1 MQEANLKQQFDDIIK
16 LTITPALK
24 GLGFKKK
31 GLHFNRSV
39 NDIFQCL
46 NIQKSKW
53 NSYDES
59 ISFTFNLGFY
69 SGKINSILTEKED
82 SILSPQ
88 VNDCFIQGR
97 IGNLTKR
104 KDHWYELNNKESF
117 EVIREQIENHIECLL
132 IPHFEKYNFIEKLV
146 QLVEKNESD
155 RIYMISPIG
164 KFILLMITNQKEVAT
179 KHIKVEYES
188 ALNPQETT
196 QTINYPNGTSKVYT
210 SKPYVNQAYIDFIKK
225 FAKYYGIEL

>member
-1 MQEANLKQQFDDIIK
+1 M
-16 LTITPALK
+16 
-24 GLGFKKK
+24 
-31 GLHFNRSV
+31 

-88 VNDCFIQGR
+88 FNDCFIQGR

-117 EVIREQIENHIECLL
+117 EIIREQVANHIESFL
-132 IPHFEKYNFIEKLV
+132 IPHFEKYNSLAKLV
-146 QLVEKNESD
+146 ELVELVEKNKGD
-155 RIYMISPIG
+155 RVYMISPIG
-164 KFILLMITNQKEVAT
+164 KFILLMITNQKEVVI
-179 KHIKVEYES
+179 KHIKVS
-188 ALNPQETT
+188 MKTL
-196 QTINYPNGTSKVYT
+196 
-210 SKPYVNQAYIDFIKK
+210 
-225 FAKYYGIEL
+225 